1 MNCRNQGFR
10 LLGAVRLL
18 SEKAFERCPGPSGQM
33 HERVAPT
40 VENKMLKTSKTL
52 RAGAFLL
59 TAISVALVLNGC
71 ARDPEKRSVS
81 ELAVSGTKSMFR
93 TDADMQ
99 KVLNKFASFDAKAV
113 EKTTPTE
120 ARLQPTIADAVMAV
134 LADQK
139 RDASPEALVPGV
151 SSVDRTVPGAAGNMQ
166 ARVFTPAGSGP
177 FPVILYFHGGGWVIA
192 DRVVYDGGAR
202 GLAKQANAIVVSVD
216 YRRAPENKFPAAH
229 DDGVAAYKW
238 LANNAASLNGDPKR
252 LAIAGESAGG
262 NLAVAT
268 AIAARKAHLT
278 APLHVLSVYPVA
290 QTTTTTASYQKY
302 ADAMPLNRPMM
313 LWFIAQTTTS
323 ANDLK
328 DPRLDLVHADLSGLP
343 PVTLINAE
351 IDPLQDDGA
360 QLETALRTA
369 GVSVERKV
377 YSGVTHEF
385 FGAAAVVA
393 KAQEAQQYA
402 GQRLSASLKSGM

>member
-1 MNCRNQGFR
+1 MSRY
-10 LLGAVRLL
+10 
-18 SEKAFERCPGPSGQM
+18 
-33 HERVAPT
+33 
-40 VENKMLKTSKTL
+40 SKTFK
-52 RAGAFLL
+52 AGSFLL

-71 ARDPEKRSVS
+71 ARDPEKHTVG

-93 TDADMQ
+93 TDSDMQ
-99 KVLNKFASFDAKAV
+99 KVLNKFASFDAKAI
-113 EKTTPTE
+113 EKTTPAQ
-120 ARLQPTIADAVMAV
+120 ARMQPTIADAVQGV

-151 SSVDRTVPGAAGNMQ
+151 TSVDRTVPGAAGNMQ
-166 ARVFTPAGSGP
+166 ARVFTPTGAGP

-216 YRRAPENKFPAAH
+216 YRLAPENKFPAAH
-229 DDGVAAYKW
+229 DDGLAAYKW
-238 LANNAASLNGDPKR
+238 LTANAASINGDPKR

-268 AIAARKAHLT
+268 AIAAHKAHLT

-313 LWFIAQTTTS
+313 LWFIAQTTS
-323 ANDLK
+323 SPSDLK

-360 QLETALRTA
+360 QLETALRAA
-369 GVSVERKV
+369 GDSVERKV

-385 FGAAAVVA
+385 FGTAAVVE

-402 GQRLSASLKSGM
+402 GQRLSASLKSSM